1 MSQFVA
7 RRLLVVLPCFLLACK
22 GEPTATPR
30 SVAETVVAAL
40 DKGDV
45 RRFVAV
51 LPTEDKLGET
61 FDCGRADS
69 LRAALRR
76 RLDDVPAEFEAR
88 KKANFRVRL
97 VAFDGEGSESA
108 ELAPGDVFHG
118 CTARVAVSMHRSR
131 VTLSR
136 TRGGQNEETQETWTF
151 LQFEPDG
158 PWFYGKY

>member
-1 MSQFVA
+1 MVA
-7 RRLLVVLPCFLLACK
+7 CVLMLGCRG

-40 DKGDV
+40 DRGD
-45 RRFVAV
+45 RQRFVAV
-51 LPTEDKLGET
+51 LPTEDKLGEF
-61 FDCGRADS
+61 FDCGRVDT
-69 LRAALRR
+69 LRAGLRR

-97 VAFDGEGSESA
+97 VAFDGPGSESE
-108 ELAPGDVFHG
+108 ELVPGDVFHG
-118 CTARVAVSMHRSR
+118 CSARASVAVHRSR

-136 TRGGQNEETQETWTF
+136 TRGGRLEETQETWTF
-151 LQFEPDG
+151 LQFEPEG